1 MKTKNRHIVCRA
13 LCIVLSLL
21 MLLTVTPMTVFAE
34 ETESKTYKTG
44 DIIEFGSYPQSEVT
58 DEALK
63 AKLTELAGSTD
74 GWTSYGYYSRNEET
88 AVPEQGDFMKYV
100 DVECD
105 GAKYRG
111 VYFTAYRPYCTTD
124 AATEDNSNQKYSG
137 YEVNTQYWFKYEPM
151 YWQVLS
157 YDKEMGNAVVLSKDI
172 IDSQQYYTNF
182 GDRTIDGKTVYSNN
196 YKHSDIRAWLN
207 GAFYNG
213 AFTDAEKNA
222 IIATTLDNSA
232 YSEEYSQY
240 DSNST
245 TDKVW
250 LLSYD
255 EAHNADYGFDTEHRS
270 YSETRMAQ
278 GSAYAFCQGLWN
290 YSSSSRSYWRLR
302 SANYHYYIHAFVVAS
317 DGYVYSSGI
326 YRTDY
331 GVRPALTINL
341 LSLSTEPTAEDIIE
355 SVINNIDGVKAVDIE
370 SGVRAI
376 AAAGGIDIAVIRRVL
391 PAVKIIDKDG
401 NEVSDNAPL
410 STGMKLMLYGQSVA
424 IVVLGDV
431 DGNGE
436 INVADARLALRQAV
450 SLENLNGVYLFAGKV
465 GGDSV
470 GVSEA
475 RKILR
480 VAVGLDDSKDW
491 LANIK

>member
-1 MKTKNRHIVCRA
+1 MKIKNRYIVCRA

-34 ETESKTYKTG
+34 KTETKTYKTG
-44 DIIEFGSYPQSEVT
+44 DIIEFGTYPQSEVT
-58 DEALK
+58 DGELK

-88 AVPEQGDFMKYV
+88 EQPEQGEFMKYV

-105 GAKYRG
+105 GEKYRG
-111 VYFTAYRPYCTTD
+111 VYFTAYRPYKTTD
-124 AATEDNSNQKYSG
+124 AATEDNSNQKYNG
-137 YEVNTQYWFKYEPM
+137 YEVNTQYWFKYEPI

-157 YDKEMGNAVVLSKDI
+157 YEKETGNAVVLSKNI
-172 IDSQQYYTNF
+172 IDSQQYYNNYN
-182 GDRTIDGKTVYSNN
+182 DERTIDGKTVYPNN
-196 YKHSDIRAWLN
+196 YEHSDIRAWLN
-207 GAFYNG
+207 GTFYNN
-213 AFTDAEKNA
+213 AFSGKEKDA
-222 IIATTLDNSA
+222 IIATPLDNSA
-232 YSEEYSQY
+232 SDEEYSQY

-255 EAHNADYGFDTEHRS
+255 EAHNSEYGFNAEYWS
-270 YSETRMAQ
+270 YSYTRMALCTTYALSQ
-278 GSAYAFCQGLWN
+278 GATGSNGY
-290 YSSSSRSYWRLR
+290 SYWWLR
-302 SANYHYYIHAFVVAS
+302 SAGRDDNCACLVCFDGSVS
-317 DGYVYSSGI
+317 DLGGTYN
-326 YRTDY
+326 TDF

-341 LSLSTEPTAEDIIE
+341 LALSTEPTIDDIIK
-355 SVINNIDGVKAVDIE
+355 SVINNVDTIKAVDIE
-370 SGVRAI
+370 NGVRAI
-376 AAAGGIDIAVIRRVL
+376 AAADGIDIAVIHRAL
-391 PAVKIIDKDG
+391 HAAKIVDKDG
-401 NEVSDNAPL
+401 NEVSDNTHFA
-410 STGMKLMLYGQSVA
+410 TGMKIMLNGEAVE
-424 IVVLGDV
+424 IIVLGDV

-491 LANIK
+491 LK